1 MSAWKRFAH
10 GKAIPESDVE
20 AERIRDPVSASLLT
34 AAIAFRLGNL
44 EVAKSTILKVPF
56 PIVRDKMRARYA
68 ALVQGI
74 RAVLRSK
81 NGHPLVARDVVPIR
95 VNETRRRERE
105 LAMAIR
111 RFPVVPP
118 WLITLRKMRVERAQ
132 PIITI
137 AATVQAALPSKKI
150 KAEPAAP
157 RSIIHQA
164 VAIVKS
170 IPVGISTA
178 ITKLTSRKP
187 KYISEPGLINLIK
200 TILNYPITDEFLMTS
215 VLSEDQAGGFEVP
228 VSFENIHFDPT
239 KILKKNRNDYDKY
252 TYAWAPK
259 NLRTTEIAAI
269 KIHPR
274 LRSTAVADY
283 GFIYV
288 DNDWS
293 DITQSMIDYKCK
305 KPIIEFLKEIS
316 VNDTMTAQH
325 KADDVLQYIHNI
337 CKVKSIDVL
346 KYTGGS
352 LLPDAYAHINKE
364 LVAAYFK
371 SKIEIVNQKL
381 LNECELT
388 IFTSDLFKLTIT
400 RGYGKK
406 GVTVV
411 ETRHNI
417 LKQTIENILSKL

>member
-68 ALVQGI
+68 ALVTGI

-137 AATVQAALPSKKI
+137 ADTVQAALPSNI
-150 KAEPAAP
+150 KNVPIKTAAH
-157 RSIIHQA
+157 RSIIST
-164 VAIVKS
+164 VASNVLGSVRSLPGRIANILPVSKPTYITQNGLDALIEVIYNYPMSKAFHLSKYITVQKSKFKISSSVQLNIVPKEKPDHS
-170 IPVGISTA
+170 
-178 ITKLTSRKP
+178 ITKH
-187 KYISEPGLINLIK
+187 
-200 TILNYPITDEFLMTS
+200 
-215 VLSEDQAGGFEVP
+215 V
-228 VSFENIHFDPT
+228 
-239 KILKKNRNDYDKY
+239 
-252 TYAWAPK
+252 WAPK
-259 NLRTTEIAAI
+259 NLRNTDFNTMI
-269 KIHPR
+269 KPTVT
-274 LRSTAVADY
+274 SFAVADY
-283 GFIYV
+283 GFIYESH
-288 DNDWS
+288 DNDWN
-293 DITQSMIDYKCK
+293 DDPQGIIDYKCRG
-305 KPIIEFLKEIS
+305 PIYMFLNKLEAADKIHQNS
-316 VNDTMTAQH
+316 CFR
-325 KADDVLQYIHNI
+325 ADDVLQFIRNSCI
-337 CKVKSIDVL
+337 TASITTL
-346 KYTGGS
+346 IYTGNN
-352 LLPDAYAHINKE
+352 LVPDMYSSANKE
-364 LVAAYFK
+364 HVAAHFK
-371 SKIEIVNQKL
+371 SNIDIVNREL
-381 LNECELT
+381 LEECERT
-388 IFTSDLFKLTIT
+388 TFKSEFFNLTIT

-406 GVTVV
+406 GTTVV
-411 ETRHNI
+411 DTSDNN
-417 LKQTIENILSKL
+417 LKHTIEQKLLLL